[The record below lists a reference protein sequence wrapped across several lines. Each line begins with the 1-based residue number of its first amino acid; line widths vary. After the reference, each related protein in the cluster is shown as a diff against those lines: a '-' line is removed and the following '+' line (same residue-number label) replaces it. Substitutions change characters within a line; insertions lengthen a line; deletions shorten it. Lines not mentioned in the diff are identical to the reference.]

1 MKQAL
6 AFPRCDCIRV
16 VVHAARKVASTIRE
30 AKRRKARSST
40 CPHQIGCGRVLSG
53 GRSPSGAPP
62 RLSPATRRS
71 ADSAP
76 GHASWDVDPAGAT
89 RLHLSQSRDCT
100 SRTGRS
106 TGVTDARSRPG
117 AECKSARRHRSRSV
131 FRLAFRKASLNERDC
146 HLHILF
152 GYLCQLKR
160 DILREPIGCFCAHD
174 SPPPIRDIVGAEKRP
189 KTPPRNNKPGSLC
202 DGHERWP
209 ARPLQCVDA

>member
-1 MKQAL
+1 MHDLVL
-6 AFPRCDCIRV
+6 AMRLHPSCCSRCKKGRLNN
-16 VVHAARKVASTIRE
+16 KGGE
-30 AKRRKARSST
+30 APKGAPST

-62 RLSPATRRS
+62 RLSPATRRL

-131 FRLAFRKASLNERDC
+131 FRLAFRKASLTMSETAVYIILSDQKSILQRQ
-146 HLHILF
+146 LF
-152 GYLCQLKR
+152 GRRIML
-160 DILREPIGCFCAHD
+160 
-174 SPPPIRDIVGAEKRP
+174 IRAKGRAKTAWIFECVMSSFICRCGEEAYPASVG
-189 KTPPRNNKPGSLC
+189 
-202 DGHERWP
+202 
-209 ARPLQCVDA
+209 

>member
-53 GRSPSGAPP
+53 GRSPSGASP

-117 AECKSARRHRSRSV
+117 AVRNAARRDRPRSTFESTLAKGPSV
-131 FRLAFRKASLNERDC
+131 NEMGMDVTRPDTVVKWSSLNTRRKASEAN
-146 HLHILF
+146 LF
-152 GYLCQLKR
+152 
-160 DILREPIGCFCAHD
+160 
-174 SPPPIRDIVGAEKRP
+174 
-189 KTPPRNNKPGSLC
+189 KPSRSGQSI
-202 DGHERWP
+202 
-209 ARPLQCVDA
+209 

>member
-131 FRLAFRKASLNERDC
+131 FRPAFRKASLNERDC

-189 KTPPRNNKPGSLC
+189 ETPPR
-202 DGHERWP
+202 
-209 ARPLQCVDA
+209 QQ